1 MGWHE
6 WPLMVFTVFGQVAVG
21 GLLVLSFALLSGKV
35 EEIDK
40 TSITK
45 SLFFVWVLL
54 GIGFLAST
62 FHLGSPLRGINA
74 LNRIGSSGLST
85 EVACGIAFF
94 ALGGLYW
101 LLAVMGKL
109 PAGLK
114 AIWLAVVMILG
125 VVFVY
130 SMVNA
135 YKINTVPTWDNCYT
149 TVNFFMTM
157 LIGGAVLGYLLK
169 RPVCECGGG
178 VLALIALAAFVV
190 SIMSNLMQSSELA
203 TISSASISATAL
215 SPDFGML
222 MALRVLLVAI
232 GLILWIAP
240 MLKGKATGCGLTF
253 IALLFVLAG
262 ELVGR
267 GVFYGLHMTV
277 GMTYGG

>member
-6 WPLMVFTVFGQVAVG
+6 WPLMIFTVFGQVAVG
-21 GLLVLSFALLSGKV
+21 GLLVLGFASFSNKI

-40 TSITK
+40 ISITK
-45 SLFFVWVLL
+45 SLFFVWLLL
-54 GIGFLAST
+54 GIGFAAST
-62 FHLGSPLRGINA
+62 FHLGSPFRGMNA

-85 EVACGIAFF
+85 EVACGVVFF

-101 LLAVMGKL
+101 LLAIMGKL
-109 PAGLK
+109 PTGLK
-114 AIWLAVVMILG
+114 TIWLAIVMILG
-125 VVFVY
+125 IVFVY

-135 YKINTVPTWDNCYT
+135 YKINTVPTWNNCYT

-157 LIGGAVLGYLLK
+157 IIGGAVLGYLLK
-169 RPVCECGGG
+169 RPACECGGG
-178 VLALIALAAFVV
+178 ILALIVLIAFTV

-215 SPDFGML
+215 SPDFGKL
-222 MALRVLLVAI
+222 MALRVLFVAI
-232 GLILWIAP
+232 GLILWITP
-240 MLKGKATGCGLTF
+240 IVKGKATGCGLTF